1 MKKPA
6 PLKSRGVRISDQQW
20 MEIENEADK
29 DKTGR
34 TKPSDIIRHAIEF
47 YLENK
52 DPNLPA

>member
-20 MEIENEADK
+20 SKIKGEACK

-34 TKPSDIIRHAIEF
+34 TKPSDVIRYAMEF
-47 YLENK
+47 FFEHK
-52 DPNLPA
+52 DNPTL